1 MKKKI
6 LFTLFIFS
14 CGLTSFSAGY
24 LNTKFP
30 LPGKS
35 IADHK
40 TQINTIGYVFSY
52 AARNVRGCNN
62 FRVTDTRVTAELRNA
77 FRKKGKLTAGMWSE
91 EWIVDACG
99 TTVTVPIDFEINKS
113 RTEFHIK

>member
-6 LFTLFIFS
+6 LSTLLIFS
-14 CGLTSFSAGY
+14 CGLASFAGGY

-30 LPGKS
+30 LPGES

-40 TQINTIGYVFSY
+40 AQINTIGYVFSY

-62 FRVTDTRVTAELRNA
+62 FKVTDTKVTAELQNA
-77 FRKKGKLTAGMWSE
+77 SYKNGRLITGNWSE
-91 EWIVDACG
+91 EWVVDACG
-99 TTVTVPIDFEINKS
+99 INVNVPVDFKINKS
-113 RTEFHIK
+113 HTEFYLK